1 MGLQQHQIIQQKKH
15 VLKNNAGKKCASYVK
30 KKQDVMPQ
38 HTYRAWRY
46 TIFLSRYSLPYLT
59 L

>member
-30 KKQDVMPQ
+30 KNKNNNM
-38 HTYRAWRY
+38 
-46 TIFLSRYSLPYLT
+46 
-59 L
+59 

>member
-30 KKQDVMPQ
+30 KTKKKTRCDATAYLPCLEIY
-38 HTYRAWRY
+38 H
-46 TIFLSRYSLPYLT
+46 IFK
-59 L
+59 